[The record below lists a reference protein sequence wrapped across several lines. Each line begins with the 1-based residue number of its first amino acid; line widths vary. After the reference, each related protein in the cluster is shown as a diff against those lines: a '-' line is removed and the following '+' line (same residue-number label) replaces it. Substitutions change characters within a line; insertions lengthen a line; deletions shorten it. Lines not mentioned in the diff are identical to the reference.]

1 MVGPFFKSLFSKLN
15 RTFNVLIRLNLLQKY
30 CVVIMK
36 RIKKILIFSLLIVS
50 VGCQKQGYKT
60 EIIPIEDF
68 FKNPQNTQF
77 ILSPDGKN
85 LAYLKPWEN
94 RLNLFIKDL
103 TSKVETQITEEKKH
117 DIQKIFWGN
126 NSNIIYSIDKYN
138 NDNNSLVCISI
149 DRKKIKELN
158 NSKNSNAYVINTLP
172 EFEDEIII
180 QTNERDPKNYDVY
193 RYNLTRGKR
202 KIIGRNP
209 GNITRWLT
217 DHNGKLR
224 IALSTDGV
232 NRGVLYRDNESENFK
247 KIKTVNFTEN
257 FLPILFSADNKN
269 VYVLSNAKSD
279 RTALIKYDIKKDY
292 ETEFVYEN
300 PEVDIE
306 YVHYSIID
314 KRLTGV
320 SFVSWKREFNFWD
333 ERRNKIQKRLEWK
346 IPNMELN
353 EVSTDND
360 ENKYLIK
367 ATSDQSYGA
376 YYLYDVPN
384 DSLEKISDIS
394 PWLENYEFSKM
405 KPIRFKSRDGLTING
420 YLTLP
425 KMKIMENLPAVVLAH
440 GGPWYRDKWGF
451 DKTVQLLANRGYAV
465 LQINFRGSVGYGKEF
480 WKKGFKEWGGTMQ
493 DDVTDGVHWLVKQ
506 GIVDRNRIAI
516 MGSSFG
522 GFVALQGLA
531 KTPEL
536 YKCGVSQSGILD
548 ITSFLETIPPTWTPF
563 RKMLYEMI
571 GDPILDSTMLKANSP
586 YYNSEN
592 ITAPILIAHGANDS
606 KIKLAHVDSFVK
618 KLSDNGVSV
627 KYIVKDDEGHGF
639 KKEKN
644 KIEYYREVEK
654 FLAKHLKGRKEK

>member
-1 MVGPFFKSLFSKLN
+1 
-15 RTFNVLIRLNLLQKY
+15 
-30 CVVIMK
+30 MK
-36 RIKKILIFSLLIVS
+36 QFAKIITFSLLIVF

-77 ILSPDGKN
+77 ILSPDGKI
-85 LAYLKPWEN
+85 LAYLKPWGN
-94 RLNLFIKDL
+94 RLNLFVKDL
-103 TSKVETQITEEKKH
+103 TSKVETQITKEKNH
-117 DIQKIFWGN
+117 DIQNIFWVN

-149 DRKKIKELN
+149 DKEKTKELN

-172 EFEDEIII
+172 EFENEIII

-193 RYNLTRGKR
+193 RYNLSSDKK

-224 IALSTDGV
+224 VAISTDGV
-232 NRGVLYRDNESENFK
+232 NRGVLYRDKESENFK
-247 KIKTVNFTEN
+247 KIKSVNFTN
-257 FLPILFSADNKN
+257 VFHPVLFSADNKN

-279 RTALIKYDIKKDY
+279 RTALIKYDVKKDY
-292 ETEFVYEN
+292 ETEFVYEH

-333 ERRNKIQKRLEWK
+333 ERRNKIQKSLEWK

-353 EVSTDND
+353 EVGTDYD
-360 ENKYLIK
+360 EKTYLIR
-367 ATSDQSYGA
+367 ASSDESYGA
-376 YYLYDVPN
+376 YYLYDVTN
-384 DSLEKISDIS
+384 DSLEKISEIS
-394 PWLENYEFSKM
+394 PWLENFEFSKM

-425 KMKIMENLPAVVLAH
+425 KMEIMENLPAVVLAH

-465 LQINFRGSVGYGKEF
+465 LQVNYRGSEGYGKEF

-493 DDVTDGVHWLVKQ
+493 DDVTDGVHWLIKQ

-536 YKCGVSQSGILD
+536 YKCGVSQAGIFD
-548 ITSFLETIPPTWTPF
+548 IPSFLETIPPTWTPF

-586 YYNSEN
+586 YYNCEN
-592 ITAPILIAHGANDS
+592 ITAPILMAHGANDS
-606 KIKLAHVDSFVK
+606 KIKLVHVDSFVK
-618 KLSDNGVSV
+618 KLTDNGVRV

-639 KKEKN
+639 KKEEN
-644 KIEYYREVEK
+644 RIEYYREVET

>member
-1 MVGPFFKSLFSKLN
+1 
-15 RTFNVLIRLNLLQKY
+15 
-30 CVVIMK
+30 MK
-36 RIKKILIFSLLIVS
+36 RITKTLLFSLLIIF

-68 FKNPQNTQF
+68 FKNPQNTEFQ
-77 ILSPDGKN
+77 LSPDGKN
-85 LAYLKPWEN
+85 LAYLKPWKN
-94 RLNLFIKDL
+94 KLNLFAKNL
-103 TSKVETQITEEKKH
+103 TSGVESQITREEKH
-117 DIQKIFWGN
+117 DIQRIFWVT
-126 NSNIIYSIDKYN
+126 SSKIIYSIDKYN
-138 NDNNSLVCISI
+138 NDNNSLICISL
-149 DRKKIKELN
+149 DGKHNKELT
-158 NSKNSNAYVINTLP
+158 NSKKANAYIINILP

-180 QTNERDPKNYDVY
+180 QTNERDPGLYDVY
-193 RYNLTRGKR
+193 RYNLSTGK
-202 KIIGRNP
+202 KKTIGQNP

-224 IALSTDGV
+224 VALSTDGV
-232 NRGVLYRDNESENFK
+232 NHGVLYRDNESENFK
-247 KIKTVNFTEN
+247 TIKTINFTN
-257 FLPILFSADNKN
+257 IFHPILFSADNKN

-292 ETEFVYEN
+292 ETEFIYEH

-306 YVHYSIID
+306 HVHYSITD

-333 ERRNKIQKRLEWK
+333 ERRSKIQKRLEWK

-353 EVSTDND
+353 EVGTDYD
-360 ENKYLIK
+360 ENKYLIR
-367 ATSDQSYGA
+367 ASSDQSYGA
-376 YYLYDVPN
+376 YYFYDVTN
-384 DSLEKISDIS
+384 DSLEKISEIS
-394 PWLENYEFSKM
+394 PWLEKFEFSKM
-405 KPIRFKSRDGLTING
+405 KPIRYKSRDGLTING

-451 DKTVQLLANRGYAV
+451 NKTVQLLANRGYAV
-465 LQINFRGSVGYGKEF
+465 LQVNFRGSVGYGKEF

-493 DDVTDGVHWLVKQ
+493 DDVTDGVQWLIKQ
-506 GIVDRNRIAI
+506 GIVDPSRIAI
-516 MGSSFG
+516 MGNSFG
-522 GFVALQGLA
+522 GYVALQGLV
-531 KTPEL
+531 KTPDL
-536 YKCGVSQSGILD
+536 YKCGISQSGITD
-548 ITSFLETIPPTWTPF
+548 ITAFLETIPPTWTPF

-586 YYNSEN
+586 YYNSEK

-606 KIKLAHVDSFVK
+606 KIKLTQVDAFVK
-618 KLSDNGVSV
+618 KLTDNEVEV

-639 KKEKN
+639 KKEEN
-644 KIEYYREVEK
+644 RIEYYREVET

>member
-1 MVGPFFKSLFSKLN
+1 MKEITKILLFS
-15 RTFNVLIRLNLLQKY
+15 LI
-30 CVVIMK
+30 I
-36 RIKKILIFSLLIVS
+36 IF

-85 LAYLKPWEN
+85 LAYLKPWKN
-94 RLNLFIKDL
+94 RLNLFVKDL
-103 TSKVETQITEEKKH
+103 ASKIETQITKEEKQ
-117 DIQKIFWGN
+117 DIQKIFWVN
-126 NSNIIYSIDKYN
+126 NSSIIYSIDKYS
-138 NDNNSLVCISI
+138 NDNNSLVCISL
-149 DRKKIKELN
+149 DRKQIKELT
-158 NSKNSNAYVINTLP
+158 NSKNANAYIINILP

-180 QTNERDPKNYDVY
+180 QTNERDPSLYDVY
-193 RYNLTRGKR
+193 RYNLSNGKK
-202 KIIGRNP
+202 KIIGQNP

-232 NRGVLYRDNESENFK
+232 NRSVLYRDNESENFR
-247 KIKTVNFTEN
+247 KIKTVNFTN
-257 FLPILFSADNKN
+257 IFLPILFSADNKN

-292 ETEFVYEN
+292 ETEFIYEH
-300 PEVDIE
+300 PEVDVE
-306 YVHYSIID
+306 YVHYSITD

-333 ERRNKIQKRLEWK
+333 ETRNKIQKRLEWK

-353 EVSTDND
+353 EVSTDFE

-367 ATSDQSYGA
+367 ANSDQSYGA
-376 YYLYDVPN
+376 YYLYDVAN
-384 DSLEKISDIS
+384 DSLEKISEIS

-425 KMKIMENLPAVVLAH
+425 QMEIMANLPAVVLAH

-465 LQINFRGSVGYGKEF
+465 LQVNYRGSEGYGREF
-480 WKKGFKEWGGTMQ
+480 WEKGFKEWGGTMQ
-493 DDVTDGVHWLVKQ
+493 DDVTDGVEWLIKQ
-506 GIVDRNRIAI
+506 GIVDPNRIAI

-531 KTPEL
+531 KTPDL
-536 YKCGVSQSGILD
+536 YKCAISQSGIID

-592 ITAPILIAHGANDS
+592 ITDPILIAHGANDS
-606 KIKLAHVDSFVK
+606 KIKLAHVNSFVK
-618 KLSDNGVSV
+618 KLTDNGVTV
-627 KYIVKDDEGHGF
+627 KYIVKDNEGHGF
-639 KKEKN
+639 KKAEN
-644 KIEYYREVEK
+644 RIEYYREVET

>member
-1 MVGPFFKSLFSKLN
+1 MLP
-15 RTFNVLIRLNLLQKY
+15 KY
-30 CVVIMK
+30 CVEIMK
-36 RIKKILIFSLLIVS
+36 QFAKIITFSLLIVF

-77 ILSPDGKN
+77 ILSPDGKI
-85 LAYLKPWEN
+85 LAYLKPWGN
-94 RLNLFIKDL
+94 RLNLFVKDL
-103 TSKVETQITEEKKH
+103 TSKVETQITKEKNH
-117 DIQKIFWGN
+117 DIQNIFWVN

-149 DRKKIKELN
+149 DKEKTKELN

-172 EFEDEIII
+172 EFENEIII

-193 RYNLTRGKR
+193 RYNLSSDK
-202 KIIGRNP
+202 KIIIGRNP

-224 IALSTDGV
+224 VAISTDGV
-232 NRGVLYRDNESENFK
+232 NRGVLYRDKESENFK
-247 KIKTVNFTEN
+247 KIKSVNFTN
-257 FLPILFSADNKN
+257 VFHPVLFSADNKN

-279 RTALIKYDIKKDY
+279 RTALIKYDVKKDY
-292 ETEFVYEN
+292 ETEFVYEH

-333 ERRNKIQKRLEWK
+333 ERRNKIQKSLEWK

-353 EVSTDND
+353 EVGTDYD
-360 ENKYLIK
+360 EKTYLIR
-367 ATSDQSYGA
+367 ASSDESYGA
-376 YYLYDVPN
+376 YYLYDVTN
-384 DSLEKISDIS
+384 DSLEKISEIS
-394 PWLENYEFSKM
+394 PWLENFEFSKM

-425 KMKIMENLPAVVLAH
+425 KMEIMENLPAVVLAH

-465 LQINFRGSVGYGKEF
+465 LQVNYRGSEGYGKEF

-493 DDVTDGVHWLVKQ
+493 DDVTDGVHWLIKQ
-506 GIVDRNRIAI
+506 GIVDRDRIAI

-536 YKCGVSQSGILD
+536 YKCGVSQAGIFD
-548 ITSFLETIPPTWTPF
+548 IPSFLETIPPTWTPF

-586 YYNSEN
+586 YYNCEN
-592 ITAPILIAHGANDS
+592 ITAPILMAHGANDS
-606 KIKLAHVDSFVK
+606 KIKLVHVDSFVK
-618 KLSDNGVSV
+618 KLTDNGVRV

-639 KKEKN
+639 KKQEN
-644 KIEYYREVEK
+644 RIEYYREVET

>member
-1 MVGPFFKSLFSKLN
+1 MMN
-15 RTFNVLIRLNLLQKY
+15 RSAKT
-30 CVVIMK
+30 
-36 RIKKILIFSLLIVS
+36 LIFTLLIVF
-50 VGCQKQGYKT
+50 VGCQKQGFKT

-77 ILSPDGKN
+77 VLSLDGKN
-85 LAYLKPWEN
+85 LAYLKPWKN
-94 RLNLFIKDL
+94 RLNLFVKDL
-103 TSKVETQITEEKKH
+103 TSKVETQITKEEKH
-117 DIQKIFWGN
+117 DIQKIFWVN
-126 NSNIIYSIDKYN
+126 NSSIIYSIDKYS
-138 NDNNSLVCISI
+138 NDNNSLICISL
-149 DRKKIKELN
+149 DGKHIKELT
-158 NSKNSNAYVINTLP
+158 NSKNANAYVINTLP

-193 RYNLTRGKR
+193 RYNLSMDRK
-202 KIIGRNP
+202 KIIGKNP

-224 IALSTDGV
+224 VAISTDGV
-232 NRGVLYRDNESENFK
+232 NKGVLYRDNESENFK
-247 KIKTVNFTEN
+247 KIKTVNFTNE
-257 FLPILFSADNKN
+257 FHPILFSADNKN

-292 ETEFVYEN
+292 ETEFVYEQ

-333 ERRNKIQKRLEWK
+333 ERRSKIQKSLEWK

-353 EVSTDND
+353 EVSTDFD

-367 ATSDQSYGA
+367 ATSDQTYGA
-376 YYLYDVPN
+376 YYLYDVTN
-384 DSLEKISDIS
+384 DSLEKISEIS
-394 PWLENYEFSKM
+394 PWLESYKFSKM

-425 KMKIMENLPAVVLAH
+425 QMEIMKNLPAVVLAH

-480 WKKGFKEWGGTMQ
+480 WEKGFKEWGGTMQ
-493 DDVTDGVHWLVKQ
+493 DDVTDGVEWLIKQ
-506 GIVDRNRIAI
+506 GIVDRNKIAI

-531 KTPEL
+531 KTPDL
-536 YKCGVSQSGILD
+536 YKCGISQAGISD
-548 ITSFLETIPPTWTPF
+548 IPAFLETIPPTWTPF

-571 GDPILDSTMLKANSP
+571 GDPILDSAMLKANSP
-586 YYNSEN
+586 FFNSEN
-592 ITAPILIAHGANDS
+592 ITAPLLIAHGANDS
-606 KIKLAHVDSFVK
+606 KIKLTHVDSFVK
-618 KLSDNGVSV
+618 KLTDNGVTV

-639 KKEKN
+639 KKAEN
-644 KIEYYREVEK
+644 NIEYYREVEK
-654 FLAKHLKGRKEK
+654 FLATHLKGRKEK